1 MTRCRN
7 NLPALTASEKSA
19 ECIMYRQ
26 LLRVTTLVP
35 PRDAAHHTAR
45 YGTIKLLWLFGHSQ
59 DAGSAT
65 PAGGRLD
72 RVHTPLMKPQRL
84 MYSPTR
90 SRRLNEMLGL
100 IVLVVAGLLLLALVS
115 YTPSD
120 PSFNSVGDGAG
131 THLAHNWTGLVGAYS
146 ADLLLQTLG
155 IAIFFVPLALLRI
168 GLSWIRSQRV
178 GSTKAK
184 VAGILL
190 WLIFAPALIALMP
203 GEMLWRHAL
212 PISGIEGTILA
223 GGLIHFVNYP
233 GAMILCGLM
242 VALSLYLTTTFL
254 LANAGSWF
262 TAHFGFIR
270 SLSDRY
276 AAWKSKRRGAADEEF
291 DEAFASKREIAAAM
305 ARKQEA
311 GEGDAA
317 RNGSL
322 LSSFFGWFGRRN
334 RKQEDESDATVSQGP
349 EVNDEPASV
358 WQTMPR
364 TLVDAAPMTGL
375 HVAAAAAAP
384 YAAQLAAAAAP
395 LRSAQAAGA
404 VETPSAAEV
413 EDDGWLNA
421 PERRTPPPILAM
433 PKASHVAM
441 PEPPPARIPTLKPV
455 QTVGLP
461 PMPSPMQDIA
471 AQNIAFGKRADAD
484 QRAVAITPKSVRGY
498 KLPPSSLL
506 YKSEEHAQVRE
517 NELREEARVLV
528 EKCGEFGVDGS
539 VEQINPGPVVTTFE
553 FRPDAGVKY
562 SRVTGLADDLC
573 LAMAAESILIER
585 MPGKSTVGIQVPNH
599 ERETIW
605 LRDVVECENFA
616 QSKSKLAIALGKDIS
631 GRIVIGDLASMPHV
645 LIAGSTGSGKS
656 VAINAMIM
664 SVLFKSTP
672 EQVRMIL
679 VDPKRVELGMYEG
692 IPHLFTPIITEAKL
706 AANALRNAVRE
717 MERRLKLL
725 AANHVRNIDQFNK
738 LFENGSEYLFA
749 DVNQEPLPYIMIIID
764 ELADLMMLD
773 RANVEEAIT
782 RLAQMARAVGIHLVL
797 ATQRPSVDVITG
809 LIKANVPTRM
819 SFRLATKVDSRTIID
834 SNGAESLLGRGD
846 MLFLPPGTSRLQ
858 RVHAPFVTEKEIAAV
873 TEFWKAQGEAEYVHG
888 FLEGP
893 KDEKSSEGGSSGDGE
908 EDDALFDD
916 AVRLVFEFGK
926 ASTSLLQRR
935 LRIGYGRAA
944 HLIDMMERDGLVG
957 PADGSKPR
965 EILKSPSYFSE
976 VDASTR

>member
-1 MTRCRN
+1 
-7 NLPALTASEKSA
+7 
-19 ECIMYRQ
+19 
-26 LLRVTTLVP
+26 
-35 PRDAAHHTAR
+35 
-45 YGTIKLLWLFGHSQ
+45 
-59 DAGSAT
+59 
-65 PAGGRLD
+65 
-72 RVHTPLMKPQRL
+72 MKPQRFT
-84 MYSPTR
+84 YAPTR

-115 YTPSD
+115 YNPAD
-120 PSFNSVGDGAG
+120 PSFNTVGGGPGA
-131 THLAHNWTGLVGAYS
+131 HPAHNWTGIVGSYT

-155 IAIFFVPLALLRI
+155 IAIFFIPLALIRI
-168 GLSWIRSQRV
+168 GISWMRSQRI
-178 GSTKAK
+178 GSTRAK
-184 VAGILL
+184 VAGLAL
-190 WLIFAPALIALMP
+190 WLIFAPALIALLP
-203 GEMLWRHAL
+203 GHALWRNAL
-212 PISGIEGTILA
+212 SICGIEGSILS

-233 GAMILCGLM
+233 GAVILCGLM
-242 VALSLYLTTTFL
+242 VALSLYLTTTFMFST
-254 LANAGSWF
+254 ASTWF
-262 TAHFGFIR
+262 ASHFGLIR
-270 SLSDRY
+270 RLSDRY
-276 AAWKSKRRGAADEEF
+276 AAWRSKRRGASEDDIDET
-291 DEAFASKREIAAAM
+291 FASQREIAAAK

-311 GEGDAA
+311 AAADDTAA

-322 LSSFFGWFGRRN
+322 LSSLFGWFSRRK
-334 RKQEDESDATVSQGP
+334 RSQEDDTETNPSSTLSP
-349 EVNDEPASV
+349 NDEPASV

-364 TLVDAAPMTGL
+364 TLVDATPVTGL
-375 HVAAAAAAP
+375 HAAAAAAAP

-395 LRSAQAAGA
+395 LRPP
-404 VETPSAAEV
+404 PSDTDKQNNAER
-413 EDDGWLNA
+413 EDDGWLDA
-421 PERRTPPPILAM
+421 PERHAPSPILSM

-441 PEPPPARIPTLKPV
+441 PEPPPARIPPARPI
-455 QTVGLP
+455 QAAELP

-484 QRAVAITPKSVRGY
+484 QLAVAITPKSVRGY

-506 YKSEEHAQVRE
+506 YRSEEHAQVRE

-528 EKCGEFGVDGS
+528 EKCGEFGVDGN

-738 LFENGSEYLFA
+738 LFENGSEYLFE

-873 TEFWKAQGEAEYVHG
+873 TDFWKAQGEAEYVHG

-893 KDEKSSEGGSSGDGE
+893 KDEKSSDGGSANDGDE
-908 EDDALFDD
+908 NDALFDD

-965 EILKSPSYFSE
+965 EILKSPGYFAE
-976 VDASTR
+976 VDASLR

>member
-1 MTRCRN
+1 
-7 NLPALTASEKSA
+7 
-19 ECIMYRQ
+19 
-26 LLRVTTLVP
+26 
-35 PRDAAHHTAR
+35 
-45 YGTIKLLWLFGHSQ
+45 
-59 DAGSAT
+59 
-65 PAGGRLD
+65 
-72 RVHTPLMKPQRL
+72 MKPQRL
-84 MYSPTR
+84 VYSPTR

-100 IVLVVAGLLLLALVS
+100 IVLVAAGLLLLALVS

-120 PSFNSVGDGAG
+120 PSFNTVGGTAGA
-131 THLAHNWTGLVGAYS
+131 HPAHNWTGLVGAYL
-146 ADLLLQTLG
+146 ADLLLQSLG
-155 IAIFFVPLALLRI
+155 LAILFVPFMLLRI
-168 GLSWIRSQRV
+168 GVSWMRSRRV
-178 GSTKAK
+178 GSTAAK
-184 VAGILL
+184 SVGLVL
-190 WLIFAPALIALMP
+190 WLLFAPAAIALLP
-203 GEMLWRHAL
+203 GHFLWRHAI
-212 PISGIEGTILA
+212 PIAGIEGRLLA
-223 GGLIHFVNYP
+223 DGLIHFVNFP
-233 GAMILCGLM
+233 GAIIVCALM
-242 VALSLYLTTTFL
+242 VSLSIYLTTTFL
-254 LANAGSWF
+254 LTTSREWF
-262 TAHFGFIR
+262 AQRFGFIR
-270 SLSDRY
+270 SLSDRR
-276 AAWKSKRRGAADEEF
+276 AAWKARRSGTFVVADSPRERVATQTAEAEHSKPDT
-291 DEAFASKREIAAAM
+291 
-305 ARKQEA
+305 
-311 GEGDAA
+311 
-317 RNGSL
+317 SL
-322 LSSFFGWFGRRN
+322 LSSLFGWFGRRK
-334 RKQEDESDATVSQGP
+334 RQQEDDASASTSILGLS
-349 EVNDEPASV
+349 DEPISV
-358 WQTMPR
+358 WQNIPR
-364 TLVDAAPMTGL
+364 TVVDAAPLTGL
-375 HVAAAAAAP
+375 HVATAAAAP
-384 YAAQLAAAAAP
+384 FAAQLAAASAP
-395 LRSAQAAGA
+395 LRNVPKEGDLPFTDAG
-404 VETPSAAEV
+404 EDDWLNSPDRQTPAPLLSAAKSSH
-413 EDDGWLNA
+413 
-421 PERRTPPPILAM
+421 IAM
-433 PKASHVAM
+433 PQA
-441 PEPPPARIPTLKPV
+441 PPARM
-455 QTVGLP
+455 P
-461 PMPSPMQDIA
+461 PMPSPTADIRD
-471 AQNIAFGKRADAD
+471 QNIAFGKRADAD
-484 QRAVAITPKSVRGY
+484 LRAVAIAPKSVRGY

-506 YKSEEHAQVRE
+506 YKSDEHTVVRE
-517 NELREEARVLV
+517 AELREEARVLV
-528 EKCGEFGVDGS
+528 DKCAEFGVDGS

-553 FRPDAGVKY
+553 FRPDAGVKVA
-562 SRVTGLADDLC
+562 RITGLADDLC

-605 LRDVVECENFA
+605 LRDVVECESFA
-616 QSKSKLAIALGKDIS
+616 QSKSRLAIALGKDIS
-631 GRIVIGDLASMPHV
+631 GRIVTGDLASMPHV

-664 SVLFKSTP
+664 SVLYKSTP

-738 LFENGSEYLFA
+738 LFENGSEYLFE

-773 RANVEEAIT
+773 RSNVEESIT

-873 TEFWKAQGEAEYVHG
+873 TAFWRAQGEAEYVHG

-893 KDEKSSEGGSSGDGE
+893 KDEKSGDGNMANDGDE
-908 EDDALFDD
+908 NDALFDD

-965 EILKSPSYFSE
+965 EILKSPNYFAE
-976 VDASTR
+976 IDAVSR

>member
-1 MTRCRN
+1 MQEMTESFSGPRN
-7 NLPALTASEKSA
+7 ARIAPAGDGL
-19 ECIMYRQ
+19 
-26 LLRVTTLVP
+26 
-35 PRDAAHHTAR
+35 
-45 YGTIKLLWLFGHSQ
+45 
-59 DAGSAT
+59 GST
-65 PAGGRLD
+65 PAEWALGGRLWNNGSALEVPGC
-72 RVHTPLMKPQRL
+72 RWHAAHLQVRRANATVRAPHMPMKPQRL
-84 MYSPTR
+84 VYSPTR

-100 IVLVVAGLLLLALVS
+100 VVLVAAGLLLLSLVS

-120 PSFNSVGDGAG
+120 PSFNTAGALVGSRP
-131 THLAHNWTGLVGAYS
+131 AHNWTGLVGAYAS
-146 ADLLLQTLG
+146 DLLLQVLG
-155 IAIFFVPLALLRI
+155 VAIIFLPLVLIRL
-168 GLSWIRSQRV
+168 GVSWMRSRAV
-178 GSTKAK
+178 GSWMAK
-184 VAGILL
+184 SVGLGL
-190 WLIFAPALIALMP
+190 WLVFAPAAISLLP
-203 GEMLWRHAL
+203 GHLLWRHAVR
-212 PISGIEGTILA
+212 IEGVEGRVLGDGMIRL
-223 GGLIHFVNYP
+223 VNLP
-233 GAMILCGLM
+233 GAVIICSLM
-242 VALSLYLTTTFL
+242 VALSLYLTTTFML
-254 LANAGSWF
+254 STAREWF
-262 TAHFGFIR
+262 LSHFAFVRDTRAWWETRQERKKNKAAQAEISAH
-270 SLSDRY
+270 
-276 AAWKSKRRGAADEEF
+276 ET
-291 DEAFASKREIAAAM
+291 KREKAAAK
-305 ARKQEA
+305 ARQAEIPS
-311 GEGDAA
+311 
-317 RNGSL
+317 NSL
-322 LSSFFGWFGRRN
+322 LSGLFGWFGRR
-334 RKQEDESDATVSQGP
+334 RKTEVEDLTESAQDRERAEFGSEAP
-349 EVNDEPASV
+349 SM

-364 TLVDAAPMTGL
+364 TLVTETPATPLSA
-375 HVAAAAAAP
+375 AAAAAAP
-384 YAAQLAAAAAP
+384 FAAQLAAAAVP
-395 LRSAQAAGA
+395 LR
-404 VETPSAAEV
+404 AAELPFEAAALANDVV

-421 PERRTPPPILAM
+421 PDRNAPPPLL
-433 PKASHVAM
+433 PRRDVSNHVDI
-441 PEPPPARIPTLKPV
+441 PEAPPARMPAPRPMAARPV
-455 QTVGLP
+455 PAPLP
-461 PMPSPMQDIA
+461 PMPSPTMDIA

-484 QRAVAITPKSVRGY
+484 LRAVAMTTKSVRGY

-506 YKSEEHAQVRE
+506 YRSEEHVQVRE
-517 NELREEARVLV
+517 EALRAEAKVLV
-528 EKCGEFGVDGS
+528 EKCAEFGVDGN

-562 SRVTGLADDLC
+562 SRVTGLAEDLC

-605 LRDVVECENFA
+605 LRDVVECESFA
-616 QSKSKLAIALGKDIS
+616 TSKSKLPIALGKDIS
-631 GRIVIGDLASMPHV
+631 GRIVTGDLASMPHV

-738 LFENGSEYLFA
+738 LFENGSEYLFE

-858 RVHAPFVTEKEIAAV
+858 RVHAPFVTEKETAAV
-873 TEFWKAQGEAEYVHG
+873 VAFWKAQGTAEYAEG

-893 KDEKSSEGGSSGDGE
+893 KDEKGHSEGGSANDGD
-908 EDDALFDD
+908 DNDAMFDD

-965 EILKSPSYFSE
+965 EILKSPSYFAE
-976 VDASTR
+976 LDAANH